1 MKTITVEVSDALYEK
16 IRMFACLEST
26 FDRAVVKL
34 LKRGL
39 ESKG

>member
-26 FDRAVVKL
+26 FNKAVVKL
-34 LKRGL
+34 LTRGL
-39 ESKG
+39 AVKG